1 MWDLSSWAQSLG
13 LAPAAASK
21 ASASS
26 TAPAAVVQASGD
38 ATRSRPLE
46 QPFERLTSTGCSR
59 VGLMVEDLPDD
70 CLTPPSPVG
79 PKKTLG
85 AELLSG
91 PSELAE
97 KPAGKGAV
105 AASSS
110 KARTSSSS
118 RSSSSKG
125 RLKAPTT
132 VRSLARLAE
141 TRSVAVAAETS
152 FESAASRS
160 FESSASRP
168 ITQSFESNSSGNSTK
183 MPRSPSPMSPP
194 TSADF
199 TDALAAARNKVVG
212 SITRATSSGRN
223 SSDFDASCNA
233 CIMYDWDD
241 TLCPTTWA
249 FAARAEGV
257 TDCQQLQARFGG
269 ELEALAS
276 ITEQVLRESRKV
288 ARVAI
293 ITLAD
298 KDWFQESC
306 QLFYP
311 GLDMR
316 KLLQELGVKIYFAS
330 RPPDEQDFEELR
342 VAAKKKV
349 MAKCLSTFYPFL
361 SSKRAVKWNVLSIGD
376 ALTEHQALKQALSE
390 ASPSAGAICKTLKF
404 ADKPSLERL
413 NAQLQS
419 LPPHLE
425 RMIKEKKDFD
435 RNSALLWIGGKKG

>member
-13 LAPAAASK
+13 LAPADDAK
-21 ASASS
+21 ASVSS
-26 TAPAAVVQASGD
+26 TAKLPGQD
-38 ATRSRPLE
+38 LTRSL
-46 QPFERLTSTGCSR
+46 PFEQLTSTGCSR
-59 VGLMVEDLPDD
+59 VGLMVEELPDD
-70 CLTPPSPVG
+70 CLSPPSPLG
-79 PKKTLG
+79 PKQTLG

-91 PSELAE
+91 PAKES
-97 KPAGKGAV
+97 AGIS
-105 AASSS
+105 AAPSS
-110 KARTSSSS
+110 KS
-118 RSSSSKG
+118 RFSSKG

-132 VRSLARLAE
+132 L
-141 TRSVAVAAETS
+141 RSVARMAGTKKSAAAET
-152 FESAASRS
+152 S

-168 ITQSFESNSSGNSTK
+168 ITQSFESISSGSSTK

-212 SITRATSSGRN
+212 SVTRATSSGRR
-223 SSDFDASCNA
+223 SVDFDASCNA

-249 FAARAEGV
+249 FAERGKDV
-257 TDCQQLQARFGG
+257 TDQQLQARFSG
-269 ELEALAS
+269 ELEALAA

-330 RPPDEQDFEELR
+330 KPPEEQDFEEQR

-361 SSKRAVKWNVLSIGD
+361 SMSSKRTIKWNVLSIGD
-376 ALTEHQALKQALSE
+376 ALTEHQALKQALTE
-390 ASPSAGAICKTLKF
+390 ASPSAGSICKTLKF

-425 RMIKEKKDFD
+425 RMIQEKKEFD
-435 RNSALLWIGGKKG
+435 RNSALLWIGGKKS